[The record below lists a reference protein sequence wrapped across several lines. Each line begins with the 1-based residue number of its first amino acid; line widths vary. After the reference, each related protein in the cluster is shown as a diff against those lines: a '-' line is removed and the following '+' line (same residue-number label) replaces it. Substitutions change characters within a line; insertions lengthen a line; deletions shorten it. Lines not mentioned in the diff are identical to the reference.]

1 MRARITGR
9 FAVPDHELEAFLCDE
24 LPPERC
30 AEIEGATLADPGLRG
45 YLAERS
51 ASRARF
57 AAEHPLRLPAS
68 IGGIAPALRGG
79 AMSIAARAG
88 ALSAGRASRRRL
100 LVAALAAPALAL
112 ALWWS
117 DARSAVTPG
126 FATET
131 DPDARDTVRVKGGG
145 LSVELYVKRGERVF
159 RPQPDER
166 LRAGDRVRLSVEAGK
181 AGYLTLLARDEHGS
195 VSVYYD
201 RLPVQP
207 GHFTVP
213 DSLLLDDSA
222 SDEVWLVLL
231 ASEPRTGEDHAR
243 AFAAGQAPGAP
254 HVSFTLRKEK
264 P

>member
-9 FAVPDHELEAFLCDE
+9 FAVSDYELEAFLCDE
-24 LPPERC
+24 LPAERR
-30 AEIEGATLADPGLRG
+30 AQIERAALADPGLRG

-57 AAEHPLRLPAS
+57 AAEHPLRLAAS
-68 IGGIAPALRGG
+68 VSARADTPSALR
-79 AMSIAARAG
+79 APWRWLLAA
-88 ALSAGRASRRRL
+88 
-100 LVAALAAPALAL
+100 VVTAPALAL

-117 DARSAVTPG
+117 DARSTATPS
-126 FATET
+126 FATEV
-131 DPDARDTVRVKGGG
+131 DPGGRDTVRVKGDG
-145 LSVELYVKRGERVF
+145 LSVELHVKRGERVF

-166 LRAGDRVRLSVEAGK
+166 LRAGDRVRLSVEAGR

-201 RLPVQP
+201 RLAVQP

-231 ASEPRTGEDHAR
+231 ASEPRAGADHAR
-243 AFAAGQAPGAP
+243 AFAAGQVPGAP

>member
-9 FAVPDHELEAFLCDE
+9 FAVADYELEAFLCGE
-24 LPPERC
+24 LSPERC
-30 AEIEGATLADPGLRG
+30 AEIERATLADPGLRG
-45 YLAERS
+45 HLAERS

-57 AAEHPLRLPAS
+57 AVEHPLRLSAIPA
-68 IGGIAPALRGG
+68 P
-79 AMSIAARAG
+79 AG
-88 ALSAGRASRRRL
+88 ALSAARASRRWL

-117 DARSAVTPG
+117 GARSAATPS
-126 FATET
+126 FAAEAA
-131 DPDARDTVRVKGGG
+131 PGARDTVRVKGNG
-145 LSVELYVKRGERVF
+145 LAVELHVKRGERVF
-159 RPQPDER
+159 RPRPDER
-166 LRAGDRVRLSVEAGK
+166 LRAGDRVRLSVEAAR

-231 ASEPRTGEDHAR
+231 ASEPRAGADHAR
-243 AFAAGQAPGAP
+243 AFAAGRAPGAP

>member
-1 MRARITGR
+1 
-9 FAVPDHELEAFLCDE
+9 
-24 LPPERC
+24 
-30 AEIEGATLADPGLRG
+30 
-45 YLAERS
+45 
-51 ASRARF
+51 
-57 AAEHPLRLPAS
+57 
-68 IGGIAPALRGG
+68 
-79 AMSIAARAG
+79 
-88 ALSAGRASRRRL
+88 
-100 LVAALAAPALAL
+100 
-112 ALWWS
+112 
-117 DARSAVTPG
+117 
-126 FATET
+126 
-131 DPDARDTVRVKGGG
+131 
-145 LSVELYVKRGERVF
+145 
-159 RPQPDER
+159 
-166 LRAGDRVRLSVEAGK
+166 VRLSVEAAR

-231 ASEPRTGEDHAR
+231 ASEPRAGGDHAQ